1 MNHRGMLCWRR
12 RVPQRRGCGAGKMP
26 APAGNRNA
34 AKEGEGRLIRV
45 RLSPFDFDL
54 VVEALSPEE
63 RGAALL
69 AAANEV
75 LRRALTVM
83 GECPNCG
90 EFLNATEWRGE
101 GTLCASCEALR
112 TAGEP
117 GEEG

>member
-1 MNHRGMLCWRR
+1 
-12 RVPQRRGCGAGKMP
+12 MP

-34 AKEGEGRLIRV
+34 AKEGEGRLVRV
-45 RLSPFDFDL
+45 RLSPFDLDF
-54 VVEALSPEE
+54 VIEALTPEE

-69 AAANEV
+69 AAAQER
-75 LRRALTVM
+75 LTQALTVM

-112 TAGEP
+112 KIAAAGEP

>member
-1 MNHRGMLCWRR
+1 M
-12 RVPQRRGCGAGKMP
+12 A
-26 APAGNRNA
+26 APHGNRNA
-34 AKEGEGRLIRV
+34 AKQGEGRLIRV

-101 GTLCASCEALR
+101 GALCNSCESLR
-112 TAGEP
+112 DAAAVNPSEYVKFLKAGH
-117 GEEG
+117 GFREEEE

>member
-1 MNHRGMLCWRR
+1 M
-12 RVPQRRGCGAGKMP
+12 A
-26 APAGNRNA
+26 APRGNRNA
-34 AKEGEGRLIRV
+34 AKQGEGRLIRV

-75 LRRALTVM
+75 LRRSLIIM
-83 GECPNCG
+83 GNCPNCG
-90 EFLNATEWRGE
+90 EAINATEWRGE

-117 GEEG
+117 GKDSER